1 MQLPVEWEGTLGLI
15 ETINTVGREY
25 PAATSEPFDGH
36 PMHARLAELREALK
50 AEAGPLSPTVK
61 VRSGLGKFGTWAEVP
76 WVAMLDD
83 RANAV
88 PQQGV
93 YVVLLFA
100 SDGGT
105 LHVSLNQ
112 GCDQVRSELG
122 KPRALKVIA
131 AKADLYR
138 AALGLSVTPAPVL
151 GGRSARSELYEAGHI
166 WGRSFS
172 LPAIDGTQIVEAIG
186 AALDAY
192 DRLIGLDLFDPST
205 DGNGAEDEADLSV
218 TERKRYR
225 RHLKLERRAG
235 VSKKVKQLQ
244 GYVCKGCDTSLAQT
258 YGTVGEGCIEAHHLK
273 PLSTLDA
280 GTPTTFD
287 LRNDFA
293 VLCPNCHTIIHRLA
307 DPSDLNALRAL
318 VLKTAAMAAE

>member
-1 MQLPVEWEGTLGLI
+1 MQLWVEREEIVSLI
-15 ETINTVGREY
+15 DVINAVGDEY
-25 PAATSEPFDGH
+25 PSATAEPFNGH
-36 PMHARLAELREALK
+36 PMHVRMASLRRALK
-50 AEAGPLSPTVK
+50 EDAGPFPPSAK
-61 VRSGLGKFGTWAEVP
+61 VRSGIGKFGTWAEVP

-105 LHVSLNQ
+105 LNVSLNQ
-112 GCDQVRSELG
+112 GCDQLKSELG

-138 AALGLSVTPAPVL
+138 AALGLPVTPGPVL

-172 LPAIDGTQIVEAIG
+172 LPTIDGAPVIEAIRS
-186 AALDAY
+186 AMEAY
-192 DRLIGLDLFDPST
+192 DRLIRLDMFDPAT

-225 RHLKLERRAG
+225 RHLKIERRAG

-244 GYVCKGCDTSLAQT
+244 GYVCRGCDRSLAHT
-258 YGTVGEGCIEAHHLK
+258 YGVVGERCIEAHHLK

-280 GTPTTFD
+280 GLPTTLD
-287 LRNDFA
+287 LSKDFA
-293 VLCPNCHTIIHRLA
+293 VLCPNCHTIIHRLPDPA
-307 DPSDLNALRAL
+307 DLAALRAL
-318 VLKTAAMAAE
+318 VLTTDAVAAE